1 MILRT
6 DLLNHLIKKRN
17 YKKYLEIGV
26 RDANKGNFNNIKIDY
41 KIGVDPEPRTRQS
54 NIVELTS
61 DDFFKVNKE
70 KYDIIFIDGLHLEEQ
85 VDKDIINS
93 LDALNEN
100 GIVLLHDCNPP
111 TEFRQRDNYE
121 VNGKFP
127 SWNGTVWKSIAK
139 VRMTRTDLKVQVV
152 DTDWGVGIIEKSE
165 NQELYPK
172 TTDLNYKFL
181 DTNRK
186 ELLNIIDTDT
196 FFKMY

>member
-6 DLLNHLIKKRN
+6 DLLNHLINKRN

-85 VDKDIINS
+85 VDKDIVNS

-165 NQELYPK
+165 NQELYPE

>member
-1 MILRT
+1 M
-6 DLLNHLIKKRN
+6 LNHIVSKRD

-26 RDANKGNFNNIKIDY
+26 RDANKGNFNKIEIDY

-85 VDKDIINS
+85 VDKDIVNS

-111 TEFRQRDNYE
+111 TEFHQRDKYE

-127 SWNGTVWKSIAK
+127 AWNGTVWRSIAK

-165 NQELYPK
+165 NQELFPETK
-172 TTDLNYKFL
+172 DLNYKFL

-186 ELLNIIDTDT
+186 KLLNIIDTDT